1 MWLPTQLQDIS
12 TITEELL
19 TVEDKD
25 ELEVGAFSKGFLTCF
40 LGDVFGQDL
49 WAWEIYPKNN
59 RKSPEF
65 VPNFGWCNEPFNW
78 SSIETTNFGWYSTW
92 GNVAGFP

>member
-25 ELEVGAFSKGFLTCF
+25 ELEVGDFSKGFLTCF

-49 WAWEIYPKNN
+49 
-59 RKSPEF
+59 
-65 VPNFGWCNEPFNW
+65 
-78 SSIETTNFGWYSTW
+78 
-92 GNVAGFP
+92 